1 MPTATAKISFLGVK
15 QNIANPT
22 KLKFWGVKNP
32 IERFSFLHFY
42 GAQVKEVNNAKMSY
56 QIL

>member
-1 MPTATAKISFLGVK
+1 MPTAKISFLGIK
-15 QNIANPT
+15 QNIAQPT

-42 GAQVKEVNNAKMSY
+42 GAQVKEVEPSQMSY
-56 QIL
+56 QIM